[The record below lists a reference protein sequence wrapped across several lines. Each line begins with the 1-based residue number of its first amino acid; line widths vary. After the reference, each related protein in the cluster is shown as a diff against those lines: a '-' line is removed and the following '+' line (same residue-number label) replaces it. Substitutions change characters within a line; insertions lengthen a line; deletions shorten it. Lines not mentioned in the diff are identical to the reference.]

1 MNWTIRLFWNGR
13 EVLNGCATAVCA
25 YDTARDFMAGNFA
38 GVEHAAWVAEHFG
51 PGSRTLD
58 AIRANFTVTKVYRDN
73 TGVAQVDIAP
83 RPAI

>member
-25 YDTARDFMAGNFA
+25 FDTARDFMAGAFA
-38 GVEHAAWVAEHFG
+38 GTAHASWIAAHFG
-51 PGSRTLD
+51 PGTTTLD
-58 AIRANFTVTKVYRDN
+58 AIRAGERLTKVYRDD
-73 TGVAQVDIAP
+73 TGVAQVEIAP